1 MSSNMKRKLQ
11 MCSNKEELI
20 GNQVY
25 LNKFNISGTSNKI
38 VEFIKS
44 SKIYV
49 SLQVFSPKHKE

>member
-1 MSSNMKRKLQ
+1 MKRKLQ